1 MEKILKCAKLK
12 IRIDELQRK
21 RELDSNRFKSYAV
34 RKEKEVDELEHEL
47 RKSNQKKEFMRYT
60 TKQHND
66 EHEEFMS
73 NAYAQTF
80 TQNIQLRDWVNT
92 TTSNLND
99 RSNELRLTRQQF
111 DEYRKKAVENQAT
124 LIDSHQKIALENEQ
138 IRLQLAELVR
148 PKDEKV
154 GPNFPQE
161 ILETDFK
168 SSNKSLDNV
177 KMEKESS
184 NKKKKKSS
192 KKEKKKRKQQSRV
205 ENKEDKSPT
214 TTKGVRT
221 NTSDSGL
228 DEKMAPLGPGFA
240 DSFRQLDDMMKNIP
254 NQSFSSELFYPAN
267 NDITDDA
274 IPRVPSQYTLWR

>member
-154 GPNFPQE
+154 GPNFSQE

-267 NDITDDA
+267 SDITDNA